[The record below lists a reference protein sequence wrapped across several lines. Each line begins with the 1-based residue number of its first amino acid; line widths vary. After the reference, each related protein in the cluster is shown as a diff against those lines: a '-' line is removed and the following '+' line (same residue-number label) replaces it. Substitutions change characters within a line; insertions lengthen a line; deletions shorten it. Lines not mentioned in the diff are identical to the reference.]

1 MRGRLRSLTVFASR
15 FACTTA
21 AVLRVLLLH
30 LVWLVRFVLLL
41 LLLFFLRLSL
51 GAALRLLTTFTTAL
65 LPPVTSSSTA
75 LAAMWRTHLLASRSL
90 RFRALKPLTFRR
102 ARGLRRRLRLIV
114 NSKIIAA
121 SQLLPARTA
130 SLGTGE
136 LFLMLALG
144 CGSSR

>member
-30 LVWLVRFVLLL
+30 LVWLVRFVLLLL

-121 SQLLPARTA
+121 SQL
-130 SLGTGE
+130 
-136 LFLMLALG
+136 
-144 CGSSR
+144 